1 MHQSASPDMLLAGRT
16 GSRVQWLT
24 SLTGAGMNVLIH
36 CPRADFAT
44 AGIHIAVMGKLD
56 GMVAVIT
63 GGTRG
68 IGRATAEMFA
78 AEGARLAL
86 CARGQAGIEE
96 TQRDLKA
103 RYGTESWGRAIDILD
118 PAGLHAFVHE
128 SGERFG
134 KLDILVNNAG
144 GSEQRAAQGSRK
156 QVYAVDPIDSDL
168 PPGRFESMSD
178 EEFLNAFDQK
188 VLALVRATRAAL
200 PWMRKAGGGSIVN
213 IVSMKGKQPPPRVV
227 SSGVAAAAA
236 MNLSK
241 ALSLE
246 LAAENI
252 RVNVVALESIVTSQ
266 TEKSRARWAPDKTM
280 EEFLAPRN
288 ANIPMHRLGSAEE
301 VAHAILCFAAP
312 LGAYITGQVLCVD
325 GGGLRSW

>member
-1 MHQSASPDMLLAGRT
+1 MG
-16 GSRVQWLT
+16 
-24 SLTGAGMNVLIH
+24 SLTG
-36 CPRADFAT
+36 
-44 AGIHIAVMGKLD
+44 K
-56 GMVAVIT
+56 VAVIT

-68 IGRATAEMFA
+68 IGRATAELFA
-78 AEGARLAL
+78 AEGAQLAL
-86 CARGQAGIEE
+86 CARDQAALDE
-96 TQRDLKA
+96 TCRELSGRGAQVL
-103 RYGTESWGRAIDILD
+103 GRATDILD
-118 PAGLHAFVHE
+118 AAAIKRFVDAAGD
-128 SGERFG
+128 RFG
-134 KLDILVNNAG
+134 RVDILINNAG
-144 GSEQRAAQGSRK
+144 GSEQRAAAGSVK
-156 QVYAVDPIDSDL
+156 QVYAIDPVSGDL

-188 VLALVRATRAAL
+188 VLALVRSMRAVL

-213 IVSMKGKQPPPRVV
+213 VVSMKGKQPPPRVV

-246 LAAENI
+246 LAHENI

-266 TEKSRARWAPDKTM
+266 TEKSRQRWAPEKTM

-288 ANIPMHRLGSAEE
+288 ANIPMHRLGLPEE
-301 VAHAILCFAAP
+301 VAHAIHCFAAP